1 MNIKKNPEI
10 ISAVLD
16 EDYCLFVP
24 STANYLNLNG
34 TGSFLWELL
43 EETDDFN
50 TIVDRVIET
59 YNISTEDCIEK
70 LKKFFNYAETK
81 KLVNIKQ

>member
-16 EDYCLFVP
+16 EDYCLFIP
-24 STANYLNLNG
+24 STAMYLNLNS

-50 TIVDRVIET
+50 KIVEKVIET
-59 YNISTEDCIEK
+59 YNITVEDCREK
-70 LKKFFNYAETK
+70 LKKFFDYAETQ
-81 KLVNIKQ
+81 KLVNIN